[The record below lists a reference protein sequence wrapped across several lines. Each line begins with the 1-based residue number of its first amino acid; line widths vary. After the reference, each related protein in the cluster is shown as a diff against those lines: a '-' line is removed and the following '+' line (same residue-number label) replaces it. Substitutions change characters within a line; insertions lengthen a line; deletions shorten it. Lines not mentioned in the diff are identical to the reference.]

1 MMNEALTKKV
11 EQAVKLIQLAGADGD
26 VVEVAYSGGK
36 DSDVILELTKM
47 AGIKYR
53 AIYKNT
59 TIDPPGTLKH
69 VKDAGAEIVK
79 PKETFFQLVARIG
92 YPNRFKR
99 FCCYYLKEYKI
110 LDKSI
115 IGVRRAEST
124 KRKARYNEPT
134 ECRFYGSKKVHVE
147 AFYPILEWTDEDV
160 AEFVTKRGLQLHAIY
175 YRQDGSLDVSQ
186 RLGCMCC
193 PLASK
198 NKRIEQFKRWPGMV
212 KAYVNA
218 GRRFLDTHPKARK
231 ELLGTSAERW
241 FCREVFFERQ
251 AEWDAHCS
259 SLFDEDIDY
268 KAFLE
273 NYFNI
278 NL

>member
-1 MMNEALTKKV
+1 MTEALTKKV
-11 EQAVKLIQLAGADGD
+11 EQAVKLIRLAGADGE

-47 AGIKYR
+47 AGINYR

-59 TIDPPGTLKH
+59 TIDQPGTLKH
-69 VKDAGAEIVK
+69 VKEAGAEIMK

-115 IGVRRAEST
+115 MGVRRVEST

-147 AFYPILEWTDEDV
+147 AFYLILEWTDEDV
-160 AEFVTKRGLQLHAIY
+160 AEFVTKRGIQLHPIY
-175 YRQDGSLDVSQ
+175 YRKDGSLDVSQ

-198 NKRIEQFKRWPGMV
+198 KKRIEQFKRWPGMV

-218 GRRFLDTHPKARK
+218 GRRFLDTLPNARK
-231 ELLGTSAERW
+231 ELFRTSAE
-241 FCREVFFERQ
+241 
-251 AEWDAHCS
+251 
-259 SLFDEDIDY
+259 
-268 KAFLE
+268 
-273 NYFNI
+273 
-278 NL
+278 